1 MAKKDVIEVEGKV
14 DDLLPSRMF
23 RVGLPNGHRILSRNS
38 GKMLRHFIRILSTD
52 QVMIELSPHDL
63 SKGRITY

>member
-38 GKMLRHFIRILSTD
+38 GKMLRHFIRTLPGD
-52 QVMIELSPHDL
+52 QV
-63 SKGRITY
+63 

>member
-1 MAKKDVIEVEGKV
+1 MAKKDVIKVEGKA
-14 DDLLPSRMF
+14 DDLLPSTVF
-23 RVGLPNGHRILSRNS
+23 RVGLPNGHLALAHNS
-38 GKMLRHFIRILSTD
+38 GKMLQHFIRILSTD